1 MERGC
6 EMKIDGDWKTSCL
19 TIETM
24 TVKQLAQ
31 IPPVIKARRKLYS
44 TVEMVKK
51 KIVEVEPLNNEY
63 VAVKFLTWEERT

>member
-1 MERGC
+1 MQ
-6 EMKIDGDWKTSCL
+6 IDRNYKDELL

-31 IPPVIKARRKLYS
+31 IPSIVKIKDEYRDEGKI
-44 TVEMVKK
+44 K

-63 VAVKFLTWEERT
+63 VAVKFLTWKEIRYL